1 MNEQRETLRQQSK
14 DELIDSIFEMQARM
28 GELEKRLAE
37 LEAKSKR
44 QRKTPK
50 NSSTPPSC
58 GSKTN
63 QPQKCAAKRGPKPG
77 HPGCSRANA
86 EPDVIIECR
95 VAVCPGCGHD
105 LSTTPQRQV
114 SSSQMVD
121 IPPIQPQVIEA
132 RRYGVTCPCCAT
144 THQAD
149 YPAGWVPSRTFGPN
163 LEALVHYLHLAH
175 PLSYQRVVNI
185 VRDVLGLPLS
195 LGAAVNII
203 RRAQP
208 QFDTAAQAILAT
220 IRDSAVVG
228 SDETG
233 ARVAGRNA
241 WQWVF
246 QTPASVYFT
255 IEPRRNAAVI
265 HTLMGNNSPVT
276 WISDLAA
283 AQLQHPALEL
293 QICLAHQVRDLQ
305 WEIDTQRCAWAYRL
319 QALLYRAMRLGKQR
333 DQIPPHHYGLQVQ
346 VIERACDTLLAQR
359 PTGENSQRLR
369 CRYLKHRADLF
380 VFLYRHNVA
389 PTNNASEQA
398 LRNSVIYRKVMG
410 GFRTPW
416 GAMAYANAASVI
428 ETARR
433 RGQNILQTLRDLLE
447 PPLDPLFS
455 FTAQRE

>member
-1 MNEQRETLRQQSK
+1 MNEQRENLRQQSE
-14 DELIDSIFEMQARM
+14 DELIDNIFEMQARM
-28 GELEKRLAE
+28 KQLEKRLAE
-37 LEAKSKR
+37 LEAQTKR
-44 QRKTPK
+44 RRKTAK
-50 NSSTPPSC
+50 NSSTPPSR
-58 GSKTN
+58 SPKAN
-63 QPQKCAAKRGPKPG
+63 QAKKPASKRGPKPG

-95 VAVCPGCGHD
+95 VEVCPGCGHD

-114 SSSQMVD
+114 SSSQLVD

-132 RRYGVTCPCCAT
+132 RRYGVTCPCCST
-144 THQAD
+144 THQAE
-149 YPAGWVPSRTFGPN
+149 YPVGWNPHRTFGSN

-175 PLSYQRVVNI
+175 PLSYQRVVDI
-185 VRDVLGLPLS
+185 VRDGLGLPLS
-195 LGAAVNII
+195 QGAAVTIV
-203 RRAQP
+203 RRGQAP
-208 QFDTAAQAILAT
+208 FDTAAQAILAT

-228 SDETG
+228 SDETS

-246 QTPASVYFT
+246 QTPESVYFT
-255 IEPRRNAAVI
+255 IEPRRHATVI
-265 HTLMGNNSPVT
+265 HTVMGTHSPVT

-283 AQLQHPALEL
+283 AQLKHPALEL

-319 QALLYRAMRLGKQR
+319 QALLYRAMRLGNQR

-346 VIERACDTLLAQR
+346 AIEQACDRLLTQQ

-369 CRYLKHRADLF
+369 RRYLKHRADLF

-398 LRNSVIYRKVMG
+398 LRNSVIYRRVMG
-410 GFRTPW
+410 GFRTSW
-416 GAMAYANAASVI
+416 GATAYANAASVI

-433 RGQNILQTLRDLLE
+433 RGQNILHT
-447 PPLDPLFS
+447 FS
-455 FTAQRE
+455 RPQRINAA

>member
-1 MNEQRETLRQQSK
+1 MNEQRATLRQHSK

-28 GELEKRLAE
+28 DQLEKRLAE
-37 LEAKSKR
+37 LEAKNKR
-44 QRKTPK
+44 KRKTPK
-50 NSSTPPSC
+50 NSSTPPSR
-58 GSKTN
+58 SPKSN
-63 QPQKCAAKRGPKPG
+63 QLKQPAAKRGPKPG
-77 HPGCSRANA
+77 HPGHSRTNA

-95 VAVCPGCGHD
+95 VEVCPGCGHD

-114 SSSQMVD
+114 SSSQIVD

-132 RRYGVTCPCCAT
+132 RRYGVTCPCCES
-144 THQAD
+144 THQAE
-149 YPAGWVPSRTFGPN
+149 YPTGWHPHRVFGSN

-175 PLSYQRVVNI
+175 PLSYQRVVDI

-195 LGAAVNII
+195 QGAAVNIV
-203 RRAQP
+203 RRGQA
-208 QFDTAAQAILAT
+208 QFDNAAQAILAT

-246 QTPASVYFT
+246 QTPSSVYFT

-265 HTLMGNNSPVT
+265 HRVMGTHSPVT
-276 WISDLAA
+276 WVSDLAA
-283 AQLQHPALEL
+283 AQLKHPALEL

-305 WEIDTQRCAWAYRL
+305 WEIDTQRCVWAYRL
-319 QALLYRAMRLGKQR
+319 QALLYRAMRLGNQR

-346 VIERACDTLLAQR
+346 AIERACDTLLAQL

-369 CRYLKHRADLF
+369 RRYLKHRADLF

-398 LRNSVIYRKVMG
+398 LRNSVIYRRVTG

-416 GAMAYANAASVI
+416 GATAYANAASVI

-433 RGQNILQTLRDLLE
+433 RGQNILHTLRTLLE
-447 PPLDPLFS
+447 PAPLFS
-455 FTAQRE
+455 LIPQRE